1 MMKLATTIGEMYA
14 FTKTP
19 SEAVRQYEGTGFR
32 CLDYSFYNVAKNPS
46 NPFMGEDW
54 RDQILEAKAAAEE
67 LGFTFVQAHAP
78 DCALRGEGMERG
90 LLATVRSIEACGM
103 LGIRN
108 MVIHSG
114 FFPEYKYPQDAQAY
128 FRANEPFMRALI
140 PAMEQH
146 GVSILFENTTAK
158 HCRDGLYFPIHGQD
172 LRDFVEFMDH
182 PLFGA
187 AWDVGHANMDGLDH
201 EQEIMAM
208 GNVLRAI
215 HVHDNDGGRDQ
226 HLAPYVGCTD
236 YDALMR
242 GLLRSGYQGYFTF
255 ESDSFFK
262 CGKRAGQGGPL
273 SQPTLEIKRAAVS
286 MLYLIGKTMLSAY
299 DVYEDD

>member
-19 SEAVRQYEGTGFR
+19 AEAVRQYEGTGFR

-46 NPFMGEDW
+46 NPFMGENW

-78 DCALRGEGMERG
+78 DCALRGEGLERG

-146 GVSILFENTTAK
+146 GPMFLMASKTSSKKKPVS
-158 HCRDGLYFPIHGQD
+158 
-172 LRDFVEFMDH
+172 
-182 PLFGA
+182 
-187 AWDVGHANMDGLDH
+187 
-201 EQEIMAM
+201 
-208 GNVLRAI
+208 
-215 HVHDNDGGRDQ
+215 
-226 HLAPYVGCTD
+226 
-236 YDALMR
+236 
-242 GLLRSGYQGYFTF
+242 
-255 ESDSFFK
+255 
-262 CGKRAGQGGPL
+262 
-273 SQPTLEIKRAAVS
+273 
-286 MLYLIGKTMLSAY
+286 
-299 DVYEDD
+299 

>member
-1 MMKLATTIGEMYA
+1 MKLATTTGDFARYTTNQA
-14 FTKTP
+14 
-19 SEAVRQYEGTGFR
+19 EAVRYIREAGFLY
-32 CLDYSFYNVAKNPS
+32 LDYNFHLDYARGNGFFGDNPAAHLS
-46 NPFMGEDW
+46 NM
-54 RDQILEAKAAAEE
+54 KKAAEE
-67 LGFTFVQAHAP
+67 AGVRFVQAHAP
-78 DCALRGEGMERG
+78 DCALRGERMEWG
-90 LLATVRSIEACGM
+90 LLAPIRSIEACGM

-114 FFPEYKYPQDAQAY
+114 FFPEFKYPQDAQEY
-128 FRANEPFMRALI
+128 FHANAPFMRALI
-140 PAMEQH
+140 PAMEKH
-146 GVSILFENTTAK
+146 EVSILFENTTFK

-172 LRDFVEFMDH
+172 LCDFVDFMDH

-201 EQEIMAM
+201 EQEIMTM
-208 GNVLRAI
+208 GSILRAI

-226 HLAPYVGCTD
+226 HLAPFIGCTD

-242 GLLRSGYQGYFTF
+242 GLLRSGYGGYFTF

-286 MLYLIGKTMLSAY
+286 MPGISWKFFRMS
-299 DVYEDD
+299 